1 MDECNIFEQLTR
13 QQYQQVLDNIREIIL
28 ATDIAAHLRKVDRIK
43 QMVKGNNLN
52 FINQDNLW
60 ILDGYDKTSS
70 DHHYLFMCLLMTAS
84 DISDQSKDFKNSKG
98 IAVSAFGVLIWFL

>member
-43 QMVKGNNLN
+43 EMVRIGFNPN
-52 FINQDNLW
+52 
-60 ILDGYDKTSS
+60 SS

-98 IAVSAFGVLIWFL
+98 IAVSFYIKILMKMYTCNIF